1 MRARRGADEGYNFW
15 PVYSDLALSMLL
27 VLLLFL
33 LAQFVFNSRLLI
45 EQDFARSRVRVLQQS
60 IRRELQN
67 VPGVER
73 IEENGNLQIITL
85 SADFLFPTDQATL
98 TPQGAQLLGQL
109 SRTIRRAERRY
120 TRVAVEGH
128 ADFRPSA
135 EFYRQG
141 DLNEDHGNWRLSAE
155 RAIQVVQRFQSD
167 GLDGGKL
174 EVVGRS
180 GYAPVDTAYR
190 KYSGYAGEE
199 ERERHPEYEHSLQRN
214 RRIVIRLFYSERQVG
229 STS

>member
-1 MRARRGADEGYNFW
+1 
-15 PVYSDLALSMLL
+15 
-27 VLLLFL
+27 
-33 LAQFVFNSRLLI
+33 
-45 EQDFARSRVRVLQQS
+45 
-60 IRRELQN
+60 

-98 TPQGAQLLGQL
+98 TPQGVRLLGQL
-109 SRTIRRAERRY
+109 SHTIQQAERRY

-135 EFYRQG
+135 GFYRRG
-141 DLNEDHGNWRLSAE
+141 DLDEDHGNWRLSAE
-155 RAIQVVQRFQSD
+155 RAIQVVQRFQKD

-190 KYSGYAGEE
+190 KYGRYTDD
-199 ERERHPEYEHSLQRN
+199 ERGRHPEYETSLQRN
-214 RRIVIRLFYSERQVG
+214 RRIVIRLFYSEREVG